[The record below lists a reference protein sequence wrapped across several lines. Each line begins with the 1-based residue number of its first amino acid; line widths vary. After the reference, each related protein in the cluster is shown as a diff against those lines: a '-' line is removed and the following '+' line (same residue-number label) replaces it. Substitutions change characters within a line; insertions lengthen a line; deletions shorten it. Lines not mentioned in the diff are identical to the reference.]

1 MKNKIINLKCIDD
14 YNNYLSLILE
24 SNINGLLKILNL
36 DYKIEIPESN
46 FFPDEDIVFNT
57 EDTENEEI
65 KKIEEKEDAV
75 RKAKEHEIN
84 EETEEFIEKS
94 KKNKGSI
101 MYIYDGKAGPMVSIQ
116 NDENAIDNW
125 FMSISEYLK
134 SV

>member
-57 EDTENEEI
+57 EDTENEE
-65 KKIEEKEDAV
+65 KKSYNDY
-75 RKAKEHEIN
+75 EIFN
-84 EETEEFIEKS
+84 P
-94 KKNKGSI
+94 
-101 MYIYDGKAGPMVSIQ
+101 YD
-116 NDENAIDNW
+116 
-125 FMSISEYLK
+125 
-134 SV
+134 

>member
-57 EDTENEEI
+57 EDTE
-65 KKIEEKEDAV
+65 KEEKKSYNDS
-75 RKAKEHEIN
+75 EIIN
-84 EETEEFIEKS
+84 P
-94 KKNKGSI
+94 
-101 MYIYDGKAGPMVSIQ
+101 YD
-116 NDENAIDNW
+116 
-125 FMSISEYLK
+125 
-134 SV
+134 

>member
-57 EDTENEEI
+57 EDTENEE
-65 KKIEEKEDAV
+65 KKSYNDS
-75 RKAKEHEIN
+75 EI
-84 EETEEFIEKS
+84 FHCFM
-94 KKNKGSI
+94 KNDRS
-101 MYIYDGKAGPMVSIQ
+101 
-116 NDENAIDNW
+116 
-125 FMSISEYLK
+125 F
-134 SV
+134 

>member
-57 EDTENEEI
+57 EDTENEE
-65 KKIEEKEDAV
+65 KKSYNDS
-75 RKAKEHEIN
+75 EIFN
-84 EETEEFIEKS
+84 P
-94 KKNKGSI
+94 
-101 MYIYDGKAGPMVSIQ
+101 YD
-116 NDENAIDNW
+116 
-125 FMSISEYLK
+125 
-134 SV
+134 